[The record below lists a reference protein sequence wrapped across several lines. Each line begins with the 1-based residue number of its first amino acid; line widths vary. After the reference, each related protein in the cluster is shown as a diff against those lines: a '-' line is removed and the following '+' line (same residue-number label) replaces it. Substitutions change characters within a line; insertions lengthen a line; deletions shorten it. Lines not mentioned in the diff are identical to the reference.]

1 MIIKVCHLADHLN
14 GKVDGIFTHIK
25 MIVRNSDRSK
35 FLHYLCFQG
44 DKNIEEEIENLGGK
58 VIILPEI
65 TSKVPI
71 KAIIKFIRIV
81 RSENIQIVHTHYLKP
96 YIIAGFCNIFLKRK
110 VIFNYHGIF
119 IKNEY
124 YNFIE
129 KALFQI
135 AHFTITKFEGV
146 QLVLTPSKFSKK
158 KLHSETKLFSKIIS
172 YYNGGNKFL
181 DNNNLDNNIVSKIKS
196 VGSFRLIYVGRID
209 CEKRVDRAIDII
221 SQLNKENVNI
231 HLFIFGYGDL
241 LDEIRL
247 QIERLNVQKLITF
260 LGTVKNPKIYF
271 KLFDTLILTSDR
283 EGLPLVI
290 WEAMSQG
297 LPIISTDV
305 GGVKEIIND
314 ARCGLLFDKNNLKD
328 GSLVIKRIIRDDYLK
343 KSLGVN
349 GLNAIEYKY
358 NQANFDKQVDRI
370 YSCLVQI

>member
-1 MIIKVCHLADHLN
+1 MIKICHLADHLS

-25 MIVRNSDRSK
+25 MIVRNSDQRK
-35 FLHYLCFQG
+35 FIHYLCFQG
-44 DKNIEEEIENLGGK
+44 DKNIEEEVKNLGGK

-65 TSKVPI
+65 TFKVPI
-71 KAIIKFIRIV
+71 KAIFKFIRIV
-81 RSENIQIVHTHYLKP
+81 RDENIQIVHTHYLKP

-124 YNFIE
+124 YNFFE
-129 KALFQI
+129 KALYQI
-135 AHFTITKFEGV
+135 AHFAITKFRGV

-158 KLHSETKLFSKIIS
+158 RLLSETNRFSKVIS
-172 YYNGGNKFL
+172 YYNGGDQIL
-181 DNNNLDNNIVSKIKS
+181 DNSGLDDNIVSKIES
-196 VGSFRLIYVGRID
+196 VDSFRIIYVGRID
-209 CEKRVDRAIDII
+209 SEKRVDRAIDLI
-221 SQLNKENVNI
+221 SQLKKENVDI
-231 HLFIFGYGDL
+231 HLFIFGNGDL
-241 LDEIRL
+241 MNEIRL

-314 ARCGLLFDKNNLKD
+314 TRCGLLFNKNNLED
-328 GSLVIKRIIRDDYLK
+328 GSLLIKRILGDEYLK

-349 GLNAIEYKY
+349 GLNAIGYKY
-358 NQANFDKQVDRI
+358 NQANFDKQIDGI
-370 YSCLVQI
+370 YSCLVRI

>member
-1 MIIKVCHLADHLN
+1 MIKICHLADHLN

-44 DKNIEEEIENLGGK
+44 DKNIEEEFENLGGK

-65 TSKVPI
+65 TFKVPI
-71 KAIIKFIRIV
+71 KAIFKFIRIV
-81 RSENIQIVHTHYLKP
+81 HDENIQIFHTHYLKP
-96 YIIAGFCNIFLKRK
+96 YIIAGFCNIFLKRI

-124 YNFIE
+124 NNFFE
-129 KALFQI
+129 KAFYQI
-135 AHFTITKFEGV
+135 AHFAITKFRGV

-158 KLHSETKLFSKIIS
+158 RLLSETNRFSKVIS
-172 YYNGGNKFL
+172 YYNGGDQIL
-181 DNNNLDNNIVSKIKS
+181 DNSGLDDNIVSKIES
-196 VGSFRLIYVGRID
+196 VDSFRIIYVGRID
-209 CEKRVDRAIDII
+209 SEKRVDRAIDLI
-221 SQLNKENVNI
+221 SQLKKENVDI
-231 HLFIFGYGDL
+231 HLFIFGNGDL
-241 LDEIRL
+241 MNEIRL

-260 LGTVKNPKIYF
+260 LGIVKNPKIYF

-305 GGVKEIIND
+305 GGIKEIIND
-314 ARCGLLFDKNNLKD
+314 ARCGLLFNKNNLND
-328 GSLVIKRIIRDDYLK
+328 GSLLIKRIIQDDYLK

-349 GLNAIEYKY
+349 GLNAIGYKY
-358 NQANFDKQVDRI
+358 NQVNFDKQIDRI
-370 YSCLVQI
+370 YSCLVRI